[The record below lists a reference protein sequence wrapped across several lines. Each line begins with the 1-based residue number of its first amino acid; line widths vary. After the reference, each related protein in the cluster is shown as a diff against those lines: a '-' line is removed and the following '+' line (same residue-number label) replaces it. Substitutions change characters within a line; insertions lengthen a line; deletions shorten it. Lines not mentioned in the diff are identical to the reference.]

1 MGCVSENGII
11 PYDLAVNF
19 CEECGRA
26 KSLRLLDHLT
36 GCKTCDDVITTHRCT
51 GRPSLDDLPL
61 GESWE
66 CRECGTAWS
75 AVEEEDWCGE
85 CGRSGPRKTWDLVP
99 GDRID
104 SAPRHKPQPF
114 TPFRDILPRSAARY
128 DPPGPFGEC
137 YPMASGT
144 MVHVRP
150 GCRCKS

>member
-1 MGCVSENGII
+1 MTENGII
-11 PYDLAVNF
+11 PFDLSVNF
-19 CEECGRA
+19 CGECGRA

-51 GRPSLDDLPL
+51 GRPALDDLPL

-66 CRECGTAWS
+66 CRECGTLWS
-75 AVEEEDWCGE
+75 AVEEDDWCSE

-104 SAPRHKPQPF
+104 SAPRHVPQPF
-114 TPFRDILPRSAARY
+114 TPFRNLLPRSAARH
-128 DPPGPFGEC
+128 DPPGPFGSC
-137 YPMASGT
+137 YAMASGT

-150 GCRCKS
+150 GCRCKA